1 MREVIGPLSALVRLY
16 LGMPSSLL
24 APDFRRHP
32 QTVVSIKASDLDLVK
47 ALNGRV
53 EVGRAVISPSSLID
67 INLDKTIV

>member
-16 LGMPSSLL
+16 LGMPSPLL
-24 APDFRRHP
+24 APDFRGHS
-32 QTVVSIKASDLDLVK
+32 QTIVSIKASDLDLVK

-67 INLDKTIV
+67 FN